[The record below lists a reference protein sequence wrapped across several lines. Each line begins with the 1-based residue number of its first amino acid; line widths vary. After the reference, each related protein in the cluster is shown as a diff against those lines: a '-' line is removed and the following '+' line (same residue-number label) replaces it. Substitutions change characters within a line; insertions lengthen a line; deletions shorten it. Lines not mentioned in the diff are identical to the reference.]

1 MKKIDFSIFDD
12 FMNILVESLPRVAG
26 ILAFIIASWLTVK
39 LVLFISKRIF
49 KFSKIEVINQKLNDI
64 NIFESTGFKI
74 NISKI
79 LLFFIKWILI
89 LGLIILGADIFGLQ
103 KVSDQVGRI
112 LAYLPTLF
120 SAILIFFAGVFLAS
134 SAQKSI
140 KSLLKSFELS
150 GSNSIGNLVFY
161 ILLIITIIISL
172 NQLGVN
178 TEIITDNIS
187 IVLGATLLALSI
199 SLGLGSKD
207 IIERLLFGFYTR
219 KNLQIG
225 QKIIIEGDEE
235 AGKIIS
241 IDNICMVLQKGE
253 KKTIYP
259 ISEIVN
265 KRIKIID

>member
-1 MKKIDFSIFDD
+1 M
-12 FMNILVESLPRVAG
+12 
-26 ILAFIIASWLTVK
+26 
-39 LVLFISKRIF
+39 
-49 KFSKIEVINQKLNDI
+49 
-64 NIFESTGFKI
+64 
-74 NISKI
+74 
-79 LLFFIKWILI
+79 
-89 LGLIILGADIFGLQ
+89 
-103 KVSDQVGRI
+103 
-112 LAYLPTLF
+112 
-120 SAILIFFAGVFLAS
+120 
-134 SAQKSI
+134 
-140 KSLLKSFELS
+140 KSFELS